1 MKMWPYNLRKK
12 KKKAPCMPLLFV
24 RHKSKKTR
32 KINLIIDNTYFLNLR
47 NQYHSFETF
56 GIESA

>member
-1 MKMWPYNLRKK
+1 
-12 KKKAPCMPLLFV
+12 MPLLFV